1 MAFLLWI
8 KNDKYCISLMFKHPC
23 YRICRRGQNSFPTWF
38 CFAIFHCHW
47 IWLISWIIIIQHW
60 TWSMQLWMVNTR
72 HQHQTTRKSWW
83 WLIVR
88 NQFVDVIMLSW
99 SRIAV
104 NYHTYHIRHCKLC
117 EQFKLWNCQMTV
129 NAIIF
134 ASGFRDAS
142 K

>member
-1 MAFLLWI
+1 MNNIAFPWCSNI
-8 KNDKYCISLMFKHPC
+8 HAIGYVEGDKIPFLHGSALQYFIVIWPTISLNLIDIMNNYHPTLNM
-23 YRICRRGQNSFPTWF
+23 IHATMNG
-38 CFAIFHCHW
+38 
-47 IWLISWIIIIQHW
+47 
-60 TWSMQLWMVNTR
+60 
-72 HQHQTTRKSWW
+72 QHQTTRKSWW